1 MNRPE
6 ILIVG
11 INNFLGIAIFNLL
24 KDNFN
29 VIGVYNHNTDIAPQ
43 CIELIQVERLNTLKE
58 RKFSHIY
65 LISSYVPGLGKPND
79 DQKLI
84 DANILLPRRVIDLFP
99 ESRIIF
105 CSSVSIYE
113 NRIKKGLI
121 LNSEPPSPKS
131 KYAISKLWGEETVKE
146 SKSYAIIRISSMYGV
161 GMNKNTFLP
170 KVIEKAVLSGEIIL
184 LGEGERMQNYIH
196 VVDVANIAVKA
207 ALHPIN
213 TELMAVSN
221 SSYSNKEIAQMIIEL
236 IPETSLNFSGSDSS
250 KSFVYDNSF
259 TCQELGQMEF
269 KNIKEGLKELKE
281 WIKKEY

>member
-24 KDNFN
+24 KDTFN
-29 VIGVYNHNTDIAPQ
+29 IIGVYNHNTDKAPQ
-43 CIELIQVERLNTLKE
+43 CIELVQVEKLSTLKGRE
-58 RKFSHIY
+58 FSHIY
-65 LISSYVPGLGKPND
+65 LISSYVPGLNKPND

-84 DANILLPRRVIDLFP
+84 DANILLPRTIIDLFP

-113 NRIKKGLI
+113 NRTKEGVI
-121 LNSEPPSPKS
+121 LKSEPPSPKS
-131 KYAISKLWGEETVKE
+131 KYAISKLWGEEIVKE
-146 SKSYAIIRISSMYGV
+146 SKSYAIIRISSMFGA
-161 GMNKNTFLP
+161 GMNKDTFLP
-170 KVIEKAVLSGEIIL
+170 KVMEKALLFGEIIL

-259 TCQELGQMEF
+259 TFQELGQMEF